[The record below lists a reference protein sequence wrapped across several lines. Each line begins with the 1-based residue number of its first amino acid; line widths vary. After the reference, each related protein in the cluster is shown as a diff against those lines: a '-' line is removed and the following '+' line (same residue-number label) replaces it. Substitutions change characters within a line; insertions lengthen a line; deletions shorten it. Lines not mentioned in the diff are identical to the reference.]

1 MGGFVTRLTGNFYK
15 TIENKIELK
24 KQNQIKK
31 KQNPIQTSIRKKSKK
46 NKTQSKPQFKKK
58 QQKCQKKHKA
68 KPNPNL
74 N

>member
-31 KQNPIQTSIRKKSKK
+31 KT
-46 NKTQSKPQFKKK
+46 
-58 QQKCQKKHKA
+58 